1 MSRLAT
7 PPLERAAGAPA
18 NRRVMAGAF
27 VVLWCTGYPAGLI
40 AVQHAAPFTILF
52 LRFGLAAAIFAAMA
66 LSVRA
71 PCPTWREVGHN
82 AVVGVLSLAVSFGGI
97 YEALRLGIGT
107 GVAAL
112 FIGALPLATAMLG
125 LLLGERLRA
134 VQWIGLALGLAG
146 VVLVLQGRFGAG
158 AADLGAYAAGTLSLF
173 ALAAGT
179 HYQKRRAAVAE
190 LRVGLAVQHAV
201 AALAL
206 LPLTAFVEHFRIDA
220 SATFAG
226 ALAWLVLVNSIGGF
240 ALLFALLRGGAATDV
255 ATLFFLM
262 PPVTALMGWL
272 LLGERLAPAMLP
284 GFALVAFGVWLG
296 TRGR

>member
-7 PPLERAAGAPA
+7 FALDRDADVRTRRRA
-18 NRRVMAGAF
+18 MAAAF

-52 LRFGLAAAIFAAMA
+52 LRFAFAAAVFAAMA
-66 LSVRA
+66 LAARA
-71 PCPTWREVGHN
+71 RRPAWREVAHH
-82 AVVGVLSLAVSFGGI
+82 AVVGVLSLAISFGGI

-107 GVAAL
+107 GIAAL
-112 FIGALPLATAMLG
+112 FIGALPLATAAIG
-125 LLLGERLRA
+125 LLLGERMRR
-134 VQWIGLALGLAG
+134 VQWVGLALGLAG
-146 VVLVLQGRFGAG
+146 VVLVLQGRFAG
-158 AADLGAYAAGTLSLF
+158 GGDVAAYAASTLGLF

-179 HYQKRRAAVAE
+179 HYQKRRAATAD

-201 AALAL
+201 AALAV
-206 LPLTAFVEHFRIDA
+206 LPVAAFVEHFRIDPGT
-220 SATFAG
+220 TFAG

-240 ALLFALLRGGAATDV
+240 ALLSILLRGGAATDV

-262 PPVTALMGWL
+262 PPVTALIGWL
-272 LLGERLAPAMLP
+272 VLGERLAPAMIP

-296 TRGR
+296 TRAR

>member
-7 PPLERAAGAPA
+7 PPLDGVAGARA

-52 LRFGLAAAIFAAMA
+52 LRFAFAAVIFAAMA
-66 LSVRA
+66 LVARA
-71 PCPTWREVGHN
+71 QRPGWREVGHH

-112 FIGALPLATAMLG
+112 FIGALPLATAALG

-146 VVLVLQGRFGAG
+146 VVLVLQGRFGGG
-158 AADLGAYAAGTLSLF
+158 AADLDAYAAGTLSLF

-179 HYQKRRAAVAE
+179 HYQKRRATVAD

-206 LPLTAFVEHFRIDA
+206 LPLAAFAEHFRIDA
-220 SATFAG
+220 SVTFAG

-262 PPVTALMGWL
+262 PPITALMGWL
-272 LLGERLAPAMLP
+272 VLGERLAPAMLP

-296 TRGR
+296 TRAR

>member
-7 PPLERAAGAPA
+7 WPLDREADAHVRRA
-18 NRRVMAGAF
+18 MAVAF

-52 LRFGLAAAIFAAMA
+52 LRFAFAAAIFAAMA
-66 LSVRA
+66 LAVRA
-71 PCPTWREVGHN
+71 RRPAWREVAHN

-107 GVAAL
+107 GIAAL
-112 FIGALPLATAMLG
+112 FIGALPLATATIG
-125 LLLGERLRA
+125 VLLGERMRA
-134 VQWIGLALGLAG
+134 VQWAGLAFGLAG
-146 VVLVLQGRFGAG
+146 VVLVLQGRFGGNG
-158 AADLGAYAAGTLSLF
+158 AAAAYTASTVSLF

-179 HYQKRRAAVAE
+179 HYQKRRAATID

-206 LPLTAFVEHFRIDA
+206 LPAAALVEHFRIDA

-226 ALAWLVLVNSIGGF
+226 ALTWLVLVNSVGGF
-240 ALLFALLRGGAATDV
+240 ALLFALLRGGAATEV

-272 LLGERLAPAMLP
+272 VLGERLAPAMIP

-296 TRGR
+296 TRAR

>member
-7 PPLERAAGAPA
+7 WPLDREADARVRRRA
-18 NRRVMAGAF
+18 MAVAF

-52 LRFGLAAAIFAAMA
+52 LRFASAGAIFAAMA
-66 LSVRA
+66 FSARA
-71 PCPTWREVGHN
+71 RRPAWREVAHH
-82 AVVGVLSLAVSFGGI
+82 AVVGVLSLAIAFGGI

-107 GVAAL
+107 GLAAL
-112 FIGALPLATAMLG
+112 FVGALPLASATIG
-125 LLLGERLRA
+125 LLLGERMRA
-134 VQWIGLALGLAG
+134 VQWVGLAFGLAG
-146 VVLVLQGRFGAG
+146 VVLVLQGRFGGSGDTA
-158 AADLGAYAAGTLSLF
+158 AYAASTLSLF

-179 HYQKRRAAVAE
+179 HYQKRRAPAID
-190 LRVGLAVQHAV
+190 LRVALAVQHLV

-206 LPLTAFVEHFRIDA
+206 LPVAMLVEHFRIDA
-220 SATFAG
+220 GSTFAA
-226 ALAWLVLVNSIGGF
+226 ALAWLVLVNSVGGF
-240 ALLFALLRGGAATDV
+240 ALWFTLLRGGAATEV

-272 LLGERLAPAMLP
+272 VLGEHLAPAMIP

-296 TRGR
+296 TRVR

>member
-7 PPLERAAGAPA
+7 PPLERAAGARA
-18 NRRVMAGAF
+18 NRRAMAGAF

-52 LRFGLAAAIFAAMA
+52 LRFAFAAAIFAAMA
-66 LSVRA
+66 LSARA
-71 PCPTWREVGHN
+71 QRPTWREVGHN

-112 FIGALPLATAMLG
+112 FIGALPLATAVLG

-179 HYQKRRAAVAE
+179 HYQKRRAAVAD

-206 LPLTAFVEHFRIDA
+206 LPLAAFAEHFRIDA
-220 SATFAG
+220 SATLAG

-296 TRGR
+296 TRAR